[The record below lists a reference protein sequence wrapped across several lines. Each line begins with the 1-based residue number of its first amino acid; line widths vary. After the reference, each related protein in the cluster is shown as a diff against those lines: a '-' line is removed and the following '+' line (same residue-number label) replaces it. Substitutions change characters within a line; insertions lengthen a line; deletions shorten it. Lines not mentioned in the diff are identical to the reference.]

1 MKTVNVEINEEIYEQ
16 IKIISENKKIPV
28 DKLLSDI
35 ITKVVEEDL
44 LLEKARNI
52 LNEEKDLLKRLA

>member
-1 MKTVNVEINEEIYEQ
+1 MKTVNVEINEGIYKQ

-35 ITKVVEEDL
+35 ITKVV
-44 LLEKARNI
+44 
-52 LNEEKDLLKRLA
+52 